1 MLKLQKK
8 RVAIATVA
16 AVGVVLVAVVTAVA
30 EVEMTVLKD
39 LDLGPNIEDEEVTT
53 IHLAG
58 LQDVQLISNLVA
70 ETIFLVPEKAVEN
83 KLMC

>member
-39 LDLGPNIEDEEVTT
+39 LDLGPNIEDEEATT
-53 IHLAG
+53 IRLAG

>member
-16 AVGVVLVAVVTAVA
+16 AVGVVLVAVVTAVE

-39 LDLGPNIEDEEVTT
+39 LDLGPKIEDEEATS
-53 IHLAG
+53 IRLAG

>member
-1 MLKLQKK
+1 VVM
-8 RVAIATVA
+8 
-16 AVGVVLVAVVTAVA
+16 AVE

-39 LDLGPNIEDEEVTT
+39 LDLDLGLSIEEKEA
-53 IHLAG
+53 IAIRLAD
-58 LQDVQLISNLVA
+58 LHDVQLILNLAA